1 MYVCACV
8 NVYECMYVYEC
19 VCMFMYVYAY
29 MCLCIYLY
37 MCAWICMC
45 MCVCG
50 CICICLRA
58 HECGNQEKDFG
69 HHFLSK
75 IHLSLLNFYGGWV
88 VRQPVAHFVG

>member
-1 MYVCACV
+1 MCV
-8 NVYECMYVYEC
+8 HVHV
-19 VCMFMYVYAY
+19 
-29 MCLCIYLY
+29 CLCIYVSVHIFVY
-37 MCAWICMC
+37 VCMDLHVHVC
-45 MCVCG
+45 MW

-58 HECGNQEKDFG
+58 HECGDQEKDFG